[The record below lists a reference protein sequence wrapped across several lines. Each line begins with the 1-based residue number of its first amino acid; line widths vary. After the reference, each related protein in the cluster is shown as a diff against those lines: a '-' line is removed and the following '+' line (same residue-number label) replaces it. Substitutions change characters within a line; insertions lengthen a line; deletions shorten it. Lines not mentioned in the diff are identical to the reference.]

1 MRHVMNNADKGRKL
15 AGQKLKPKRLDFNNF
30 LIGFEHSEFEHN

>member
-1 MRHVMNNADKGRKL
+1 MRPVMNNADKGRKL
-15 AGQKLKPKRLDFNNF
+15 AGQKLKRLDFNNF